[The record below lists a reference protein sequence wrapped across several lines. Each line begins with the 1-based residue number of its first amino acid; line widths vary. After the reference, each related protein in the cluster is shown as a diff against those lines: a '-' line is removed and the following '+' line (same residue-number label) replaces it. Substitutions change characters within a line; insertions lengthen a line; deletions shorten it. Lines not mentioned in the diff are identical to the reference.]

1 MTAGYWIAIGVIVVI
16 NVLCLT
22 VGARWSSRQL
32 RRKVFD
38 ALDGHQFDVVSWDVG
53 YLAVWLAKYEYGFK
67 GYEPKELVPYV
78 REWLSKVSQ
87 EKLAK
92 CPGCDGYECDAGCRY
107 PGACPAP

>member
-1 MTAGYWIAIGVIVVI
+1 MTAGYWIAIGVIVAV
-16 NVLCLT
+16 NVLCLA

-38 ALDGHQFDVVSWDVG
+38 ALDQLSHAAPPDTIPERAAEDLVAW
-53 YLAVWLAKYEYGFK
+53 YGFE